1 MTITDLAKEYKD
13 FINTTAPIEW
23 YQFSLISL
31 NKIVGGK
38 GIKGGRV
45 IQLLGNKSSGKSSL
59 ALDLI
64 ANAQKNGKTCAY
76 IDFECTYDS
85 DYASFLG
92 VNTDDLIVVNTD
104 TAENGFML
112 CEKLVDSGVSLIVI
126 DSIAAPV
133 SKSELDKDLND
144 NEKMASTAGL
154 ITRFLK
160 RMLPRLR
167 NTGALLVVINQNR
180 ANISSMPNA
189 KATKPFGASALQ
201 FAITLNIE
209 LVRIK
214 NGEDETI
221 VQCFTEKNK
230 QGGKERSKCEIIMS
244 YGEGFDVAH
253 DVIINALELGILD
266 KKGNTYY
273 TTIDEVEYKAV
284 GMKQAKEKLPI
295 EKLREMICNQ

>member
-1 MTITDLAKEYKD
+1 MTITDLAKEYKE
-13 FINTTAPIEW
+13 FINTIAPIEW

-144 NEKMASTAGL
+144 NDDVRA
-154 ITRFLK
+154 ITI
-160 RMLPRLR
+160 
-167 NTGALLVVINQNR
+167 TGAGKAFSAGQDLAEAVEKDGPSFETILLI
-180 ANISSMPNA
+180 ISSDYY
-189 KATKPFGASALQ
+189 FFYL
-201 FAITLNIE
+201 F
-209 LVRIK
+209 
-214 NGEDETI
+214 
-221 VQCFTEKNK
+221 CFYFKTPLF
-230 QGGKERSKCEIIMS
+230 C
-244 YGEGFDVAH
+244 YP
-253 DVIINALELGILD
+253 
-266 KKGNTYY
+266 T
-273 TTIDEVEYKAV
+273 
-284 GMKQAKEKLPI
+284 
-295 EKLREMICNQ
+295 